1 MTNNYGI
8 IAPFYDLLKK
18 IVFGQS
24 LIKAECIHLNGV
36 SQESK
41 LLVVGCGSSEFLEH
55 IDTSKF
61 KCINC
66 IDKSAKMCEKSRK
79 RRDNLNLA
87 DKIRIEKKDFK
98 NFGSSVKYDV
108 IALPFFLDSQKF
120 NDIPLILDKCHSMLA
135 EQGSLIIT
143 DFNSKTYRKSNI
155 LLIKSMYIF
164 FRISTNIPVLT
175 LFDTRNFIDLKK
187 WKQENSY
194 LSPKELIFSIKLKK
208 IPI

>member
-24 LIKAECIHLNGV
+24 LIKAECIHLNEV
-36 SQESK
+36 RPESK
-41 LLVVGCGSSEFLEH
+41 LLVIACGSSEFLEH
-55 IDTSKF
+55 IEISKF
-61 KCINC
+61 SSITC
-66 IDKSAKMCEKSRK
+66 IDKSAKMCQKSRY
-79 RRDNLNLA
+79 RRNKLKQA
-87 DKIRIEKKDFK
+87 EKIQIKESEFES
-98 NFGSSVKYDV
+98 FTSTQKYDV
-108 IALPFFLDSQKF
+108 IALPFFLDSQKPT
-120 NDIPLILDKCHSMLA
+120 DIHVILDKCHTMLA
-135 EQGSLIIT
+135 DQGSLIIT
-143 DFNSKTYRKSNI
+143 DFNSLSSRKSNI
-155 LLIKSMYIF
+155 LLIKIMYIF

-175 LFDTRNFIDLKK
+175 LFDRRNFLDLMK